1 MTSQSF
7 AMMAFHESVPRHL
20 LATEVNVV
28 TSVLGGLPSRHG
40 QAPLCQW
47 VCLRRNGS
55 SWALAVGS
63 AFKARE
69 FDGIGNGIKQV
80 GHAGNGVNTEDGEC
94 Y

>member
-1 MTSQSF
+1 MTPQSF
-7 AMMAFHESVPRHL
+7 AVMAFHESVPRHL
-20 LATEVNVV
+20 LAAEVNVV
-28 TSVLGGLPSRHG
+28 TPVIGGLPSRHG

-55 SWALAVGS
+55 SWALPVRS
-63 AFKARE
+63 AFKAME

-80 GHAGNGVNTEDGEC
+80 GHTESGVNTEDGEC